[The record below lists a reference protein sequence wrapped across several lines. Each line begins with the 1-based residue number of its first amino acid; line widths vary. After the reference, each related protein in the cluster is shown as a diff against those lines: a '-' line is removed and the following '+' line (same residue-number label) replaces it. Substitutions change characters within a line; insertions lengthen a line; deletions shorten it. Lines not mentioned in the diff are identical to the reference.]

1 METGSAPK
9 PSLLTK
15 ASSRRCQMIGF
26 VGLDIG
32 KDSFTAAFLWV
43 DPQGQTHT
51 RKPQT
56 FSADQVG
63 WHAFLACWRTLP
75 PQTWHVGLESSGP
88 YTLLYLHHLQ
98 SLPHPVHLISPLQ
111 AGHLRRSRSLR
122 KTKTDSIDAETLA
135 AWLFSAWQ
143 ENRLPQQART
153 SSPLRDL
160 ATLYDQ
166 LTQEMTRVQN
176 RFRQVLH
183 LLFPELERRQRR
195 FPKALRRLLQAFPS
209 ARHIAQASV
218 EDLAPFCR
226 RLSWTPDKLRA
237 LAATSWGVY
246 DEAAIIHLRQLLALW
261 DELETRRQQV
271 WLDLRQQVRQR
282 YPDAW
287 KRLRTIPGLGERLT
301 ALFLALT
308 GDLVEFP
315 SPKALVAFTG
325 LDPSV
330 YQSGNF
336 HAHGRL
342 SKRGSPLLRHVLFLI
357 AQALVRYT
365 HRFRQTFLH
374 HRQQQ
379 GRSYGEAMVIV
390 ARKALTIFHMLI
402 LRQRDFVDLAP
413 QTLGL

>member
-1 METGSAPK
+1 
-9 PSLLTK
+9 
-15 ASSRRCQMIGF
+15 MIGF
-26 VGLDIG
+26 VGLDIA

-51 RKPQT
+51 RSPQT
-56 FSADQVG
+56 FSADRQG
-63 WHAFLACWRTLP
+63 WQAFLACWRTLP

-88 YTLLYLHHLQ
+88 YTRLYLHHLQ
-98 SLPHPVHLISPLQ
+98 ALPHPVYLISPLQ

-122 KTKTDSIDAETLA
+122 KAKTDRIDTQTLA

-143 ENRLPQQART
+143 EDRLPRPAQAF
-153 SSPLRDL
+153 SSLRDL
-160 ATLYDQ
+160 ATLYNQ

-195 FPKALRRLLQAFPS
+195 FPKALRHLLQVFSS
-209 ARHIAQASV
+209 ARQIAQAAD

-226 RLSWTPDKLRA
+226 RLSWTPNKLRA

-246 DEAAIIHLRQLLALW
+246 DEAAVIHLRQLLALW
-261 DELETRRQQV
+261 DQLETRRQQV
-271 WLDLRQQVRQR
+271 WRDLRQR

-287 KRLRTIPGLGERLT
+287 KRLRAIPGLGERLT
-301 ALFLALT
+301 ALFLALI
-308 GDLVEFP
+308 GDLHSF
-315 SPKALVAFTG
+315 SSAKALVAFAG
-325 LDPSV
+325 LDPSI
-330 YQSGNF
+330 YQSGTF
-336 HAHGRL
+336 HAYGRL
-342 SKRGSPLLRHVLFLI
+342 SKRGSPLLRHILFLI

-374 HRQQQ
+374 HRQHQ
-379 GRSYGEAMVIV
+379 GRAYREAMVIV
-390 ARKALTIFHMLI
+390 ARKALTIFYVLI

-413 QTLGL
+413 QTAGL